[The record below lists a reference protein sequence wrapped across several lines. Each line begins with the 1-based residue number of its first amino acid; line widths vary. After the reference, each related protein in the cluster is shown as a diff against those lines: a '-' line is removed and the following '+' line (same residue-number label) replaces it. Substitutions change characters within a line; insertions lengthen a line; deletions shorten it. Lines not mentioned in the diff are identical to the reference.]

1 MTTFRSS
8 ALRGAC
14 DVSPLLLG
22 VIPFGLI
29 CGAACVGAGMPEWGA
44 VGLSLI
50 VFAGASQLAT
60 VQLMAEQASVAVV
73 ILTGLVV
80 NLRMLMYSASLAPH
94 LTAASPLARSAGAY
108 LLTDQAYAVSIARF
122 AAPGARPVNNF
133 AYYTGAGLLMWTGF
147 NLCTALG
154 AHLGALIPA
163 AWSLDFSIP
172 LTFIALVIPAVRD
185 RPALIAALAA
195 GITACLAATLPF
207 NLGLILASATGIAAG
222 YLAERRS
229 RRTSVRKEE
238 HQ

>member
-1 MTTFRSS
+1 MTSTTHS
-8 ALRGAC
+8 ALRGAR

-29 CGAACVGAGMPEWGA
+29 CGAACVAAGMPEWGA

-60 VQLMAEQASVAVV
+60 IQLMADQASMAVV

-94 LTAASPLARSAGAY
+94 LAATGPLARSAGAY
-108 LLTDQAYAVSIARF
+108 LLTDQAYAVSISRF
-122 AAPGARPVNNF
+122 SSSGGVNPF
-133 AYYTGAGLLMWTGF
+133 AYYVGAGLVMWTGF
-147 NLCTALG
+147 NVCTALG
-154 AHLGALIPA
+154 AYLGAFIPA

-185 RPALIAALAA
+185 RPALIAAVAA
-195 GITACLAATLPF
+195 GVTACLAARLPF

-222 YLAERRS
+222 YLAEHRRDRAS
-229 RRTSVRKEE
+229 APREARP
-238 HQ
+238 

>member
-1 MTTFRSS
+1 MTSTTHS
-8 ALRGAC
+8 ALRGAR

-29 CGAACVGAGMPEWGA
+29 CGAACVAAGMPEWGA

-60 VQLMAEQASVAVV
+60 IQLMAEQASVAVV

-94 LTAASPLARSAGAY
+94 LAGTGPLARSAGAY
-108 LLTDQAYAVSIARF
+108 LLTDQAYAVSISRLS
-122 AAPGARPVNNF
+122 APGGGAVNPF
-133 AYYTGAGLLMWTGF
+133 AYYVGSGLVMWAGF
-147 NLCTALG
+147 NTCTALG
-154 AHLGALIPA
+154 AYLGAFIPA

-185 RPALIAALAA
+185 RPALIAAVAA
-195 GITACLAATLPF
+195 GATACLAARLPF

-222 YLAERRS
+222 YLAERRRDGGS
-229 RRTSVRKEE
+229 APREARP
-238 HQ
+238 